1 MVVTVVTRG
10 VVIDVTLHAFQLCS
24 RHEATNI
31 ASVLPFY
38 PPTRQED
45 YVLIACTSKCMH
57 LYGEIIITSHM
68 HTAAV
73 TGINWTDGIHWSR
86 RGQVVFAF
94 NEKTR
99 VFCAVVITSPIN
111 EQRGSR

>member
-1 MVVTVVTRG
+1 MYSGRK
-10 VVIDVTLHAFQLCS
+10 
-24 RHEATNI
+24 ATNI

-38 PPTRQED
+38 PPTRQRIK
-45 YVLIACTSKCMH
+45 VLIACASRCMH

-73 TGINWTDGIHWSR
+73 TGINWTDGVHWSQ

-99 VFCAVVITSPIN
+99 DLCAVVITSTIN